1 MYYPVA
7 LGNELTISGI
17 ENKPVI
23 AGYVS
28 GAQTIHTFD
37 IKHLQPV
44 YNADSAPVVLR
55 FPRKVIDPGKCVYVD
70 CNNRVCVYSNDQQGT
85 LSHIPISGSWSYID
99 LPVYPYRREYFI
111 GDHQCAPAF
120 PNNIPPTASVVKPEP
135 TPVMPENPEPYEK
148 SKRKFEYDRYFTYE
162 NKIYSFFA
170 DDKGGELVTNL
181 CNFAVYPQNIERI
194 VDRNGSVAILLRL
207 MISCGMNSCYIAIQP
222 DKTEKL
228 IKEIQKQIP
237 QAYLNPD
244 EKRASK
250 QLSAYISMM
259 FENNYYAN
267 TVRTAGWIALPGYN
281 NLPQYIYANDS
292 TGQSAVFRCETG
304 KRLLWNPGM
313 TQQESFFHAVRMLTL
328 SADMRKTLPLWL
340 VSHMGVMFSLFE
352 QAGFAPRF
360 VTYLYGSSGSL
371 KTSVSK
377 VFFKILKDSF
387 NDIPAN
393 FNDTMTALEI
403 KMGSTNDE
411 VLLVDDYRPSA
422 MRTESVRMNG
432 NFERLVR
439 FYGDGIGKGRGNAQL
454 GLRSEFRPHSMCAV
468 TGEYLHGTASSL
480 LRLLIIHVGRK
491 TYDKALLKFYQD
503 NPTVFTTHIKYLT
516 DYIAEKYGEIVQY
529 IQMKFPV
536 YREFFSLSLT
546 ESRLIDAA
554 VCMRITADIVL
565 EQYAGQCGLVVP
577 GEISTQLDIWNTVI
591 LEAVRESQA
600 LASHLEPYDMYLYAM
615 VKSINGKKLTVCD
628 GKQNYQVNGNMA
640 GFIDRTAGYLYI
652 RPQDTYNQ
660 VIRYWDLLDRTFSA
674 SDRSVRQ
681 ELAVHQ
687 FILTQAEEEKDN
699 TTKVVRL
706 AGNVERRFLV
716 FDLGKLEREYEKIS

>member
-1 MYYPVA
+1 
-7 LGNELTISGI
+7 
-17 ENKPVI
+17 
-23 AGYVS
+23 
-28 GAQTIHTFD
+28 
-37 IKHLQPV
+37 
-44 YNADSAPVVLR
+44 
-55 FPRKVIDPGKCVYVD
+55 
-70 CNNRVCVYSNDQQGT
+70 
-85 LSHIPISGSWSYID
+85 
-99 LPVYPYRREYFI
+99 
-111 GDHQCAPAF
+111 
-120 PNNIPPTASVVKPEP
+120 
-135 TPVMPENPEPYEK
+135 
-148 SKRKFEYDRYFTYE
+148 
-162 NKIYSFFA
+162 
-170 DDKGGELVTNL
+170 
-181 CNFAVYPQNIERI
+181 
-194 VDRNGSVAILLRL
+194 
-207 MISCGMNSCYIAIQP
+207 
-222 DKTEKL
+222 
-228 IKEIQKQIP
+228 
-237 QAYLNPD
+237 
-244 EKRASK
+244 
-250 QLSAYISMM
+250 
-259 FENNYYAN
+259 
-267 TVRTAGWIALPGYN
+267 
-281 NLPQYIYANDS
+281 
-292 TGQSAVFRCETG
+292 
-304 KRLLWNPGM
+304 
-313 TQQESFFHAVRMLTL
+313 
-328 SADMRKTLPLWL
+328 
-340 VSHMGVMFSLFE
+340 MFSLFE

>member
-1 MYYPVA
+1 MKYPVPA
-7 LGNELTISGI
+7 NNELVINDLT
-17 ENKPVI
+17 NNHLI
-23 AGYVS
+23 AGYLS
-28 GAQTIHTFD
+28 DAHTIHTFD
-37 IKHLQPV
+37 LKFLQPF
-44 YNADSAPVVLR
+44 YSADSAPIVLR
-55 FPRKVIDPGKCVYVD
+55 FPRTVIDPGKCVYVD
-70 CNNRVCVYSNDQQGT
+70 CNNRVCVYGSDQQWMVY
-85 LSHIPISGSWSYID
+85 SFPVSGSHNMIN
-99 LPVYPYRREYFI
+99 LPVYPYRRDFI
-111 GDHQCAPAF
+111 ISDHQCAPF
-120 PNNIPPTASVVKPEP
+120 LPDIMPPVAMPAKPET
-135 TPVMPENPEPYEK
+135 TPDAPENPEPFEK
-148 SKRKFEYDRYFTYE
+148 SKREFQYGRYFTWK

-170 DDKGGELVTNL
+170 DDKGQEFVTML
-181 CNFAVYPQNIERI
+181 CNFAVYPQGIERV
-194 VDRNGSVAILLRL
+194 VDGNGSVTILLRL
-207 MISCGMNSCYIAIQP
+207 LIGCGMNNCYITIQP

-244 EKRASK
+244 EKRAAK

-259 FENNYYAN
+259 FESNYYAT
-267 TVRTAGWIALPGYN
+267 TVKTAGWVLLYGQYDP
-281 NLPQYIYANDS
+281 PHYIYANDS
-292 TGQSAVFRCETG
+292 ISQNRFFKCETG
-304 KRLLWNPGM
+304 KKLLWIPAM

-340 VSHMGVMFSLFE
+340 VSHMGIMFSLFE

-377 VFFKILKDSF
+377 VFFKILKDGF
-387 NDIPAN
+387 NDISAN

-403 KMGSTNDE
+403 KMGSTKDE

-422 MRTESVRMNG
+422 LRTEAVRMNG
-432 NFERLVR
+432 SFERLVR

-454 GLRSEFRPHSMCAV
+454 GLRSEFRPQSMCAV

-491 TYDKALLKFYQD
+491 TYDKVLLKFYQD
-503 NPTVFTTHIKYLT
+503 DPMVFTTHIKYLT
-516 DYIAEKYGEIVQY
+516 DYIAEKYSEIVQY
-529 IQMKFPV
+529 IQTQFPK
-536 YREFFSLSLT
+536 YREAFSNKLT
-546 ESRLIDAA
+546 ENRLIDAA

-565 EQYAGQCGLVVP
+565 AQYAGQCGLVAP
-577 GEISTQLDIWNTVI
+577 GEISAQLEIWNTVI

-600 LASHLEPYDMYLYAM
+600 LARHLEPYDMYLYAM
-615 VKSINGKKLTVCD
+615 VKSINGKKLVVCD
-628 GKQNYQVNGNMA
+628 GKQNYQVNCNMA
-640 GFIDRTAGYLYI
+640 GFIDRKAGYLYI

-660 VIRYWDLLDRTFSA
+660 VIRYWDSLDRTFSA
-674 SDRSVRQ
+674 SDRSIRQ

-687 FILTQAEEEKDN
+687 FILTQAEEAKDN

-716 FDLGKLEREYEKIS
+716 FDLGKLEREYEKLS